1 MEKRILDPNNS
12 FKKMKKG
19 NVKINI
25 IFKLMKVL
33 HNFCCSRKHPYPF
46 PKEGWII

>member
-19 NVKINI
+19 NVKIN
-25 IFKLMKVL
+25 
-33 HNFCCSRKHPYPF
+33 NFQIDESF
-46 PKEGWII
+46 A